1 MRGMT
6 EHRAAQAARRVREL
20 EAQLAGA
27 RRELIQAVADEEAR
41 GIRIT
46 RIAQDTGLSRY
57 TIHKYL
63 KLARGVGD
71 NQGKLRDAAAAAA

>member
-1 MRGMT
+1 MT
-6 EHRAAQAARRVREL
+6 EHKAAQAARRVREL

-27 RRELIQAVADEEAR
+27 RQELIQAVADEEAR

-63 KLARGVGD
+63 KLARESGGD
-71 NQGKLRDAAAAAA
+71 QGKGRDFAMCGP